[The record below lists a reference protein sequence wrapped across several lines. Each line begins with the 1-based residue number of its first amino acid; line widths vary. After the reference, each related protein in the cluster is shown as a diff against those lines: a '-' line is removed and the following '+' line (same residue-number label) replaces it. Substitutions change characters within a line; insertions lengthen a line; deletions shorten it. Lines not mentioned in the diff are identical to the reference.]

1 MSFRNWRG
9 FGFFTIQSE
18 IARKAATLRRSPA
31 PQSFSGFGTECL
43 LLLARRGQNPGAD
56 RLHFVDG
63 QTTAKLA
70 MKIAST
76 ILLVASLLPA
86 ALPARGQSGVA
97 NPFPPPHGVDESG
110 QLLVQG
116 RATPYRIRRLPVSSF
131 PELPATIAQ
140 QLSRRG
146 CLIPQ
151 TYQAYGPEN
160 VIHASLERPGSA
172 DWAVLCSVQGTVSL
186 LVFFASAPEL
196 AQVLTTAREV
206 ERLQAQNGVGE
217 LGFAWGIDPA
227 SPERVHQAQS
237 GMEHRPALLDH
248 DALADTFID
257 HRTVYRFYFKNA
269 WTRLDVPE

>member
-1 MSFRNWRG
+1 
-9 FGFFTIQSE
+9 
-18 IARKAATLRRSPA
+18 
-31 PQSFSGFGTECL
+31 
-43 LLLARRGQNPGAD
+43 
-56 RLHFVDG
+56 
-63 QTTAKLA
+63 